1 MSYLT
6 AVVKEALRM
15 DPPVSMAM
23 REVIAPIKVS
33 CKKSLSLILLWV

>member
-33 CKKSLSLILLWV
+33 YSLELRPIEF